1 MLIHTHDTPPCYNT
15 RIAICQGVRNAP
27 VLSCAAHPCT
37 KWGNGDATRGA
48 ADERCAVRL
57 PGACARSDTGRL
69 PVLVSALPPGSVEEC
84 AAPSVAGRVT
94 ASARLTD
101 RAFSGAFWSRTP
113 YVEHQEAQFPPS
125 PARGRKG
132 VGGSLRGR
140 CFGNPLRAIS
150 RFSHQNA
157 QTPPSPLVGEGGK
170 GDEGKRASGCGSML
184 LTCRCDHHSSLRN
197 GRS

>member
-1 MLIHTHDTPPCYNT
+1 MGHRVHDVVRRLSRAPRISFLPSRAPYTDSISSASGGACVEISLYGNPLANAMLIHTHNILPCYNT

-84 AAPSVAGRVT
+84 AAPSVAGRVM

-113 YVEHQEAQFPPS
+113 YVEHQEAQFPPFS
-125 PARGRKG
+125 RARE
-132 VGGSLRGR
+132 
-140 CFGNPLRAIS
+140 
-150 RFSHQNA
+150 
-157 QTPPSPLVGEGGK
+157 EGGR
-170 GDEGKRASGCGSML
+170 GISQG
-184 LTCRCDHHSSLRN
+184 
-197 GRS
+197 